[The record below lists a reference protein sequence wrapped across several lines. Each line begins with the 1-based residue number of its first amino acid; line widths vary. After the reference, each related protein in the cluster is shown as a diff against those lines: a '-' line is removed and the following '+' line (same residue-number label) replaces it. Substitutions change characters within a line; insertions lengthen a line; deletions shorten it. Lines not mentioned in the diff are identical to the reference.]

1 MPHITIYTDGG
12 ANPNPGPGGWGA
24 LLIDDSSHRT
34 ELRGGE
40 EDTTNNRME
49 LTAVI
54 EALNALDKPHDIDLY
69 VDSQY
74 VKNGLTSWIH
84 GWIKK
89 GWKTSTGSPV
99 KNKDLWQRLYDA
111 TQRHN
116 ITWHWVRGHA
126 GDEHNERVDQ
136 LATAARPGAEKVEL
150 SDDRLLVF
158 FRVAV
163 PKNDGPGGWAI
174 RVWDGETATDYSGK
188 VPNVASA
195 NALELLTAFQIFKT
209 VPKDAELQI
218 FCPGDYIHKGI
229 TQWIEGWKRRGW
241 KTVSGSPVK
250 YADSWRAIDEA
261 TSKRRVEWVLED
273 RDKSPAIADGLDQ
286 VAREKLG

>member
-24 LLIDDSSHRT
+24 LLIDDSGHEK
-34 ELRGGE
+34 ELSGGD

-54 EALNALDKPHDIDLY
+54 EALNSLDKPHDIDLY

-99 KNKDLWQRLYDA
+99 KNKDLWQKLHEA
-111 TQRHN
+111 TQHHN
-116 ITWHWVRGHA
+116 IKWNWVKGHA
-126 GDEHNERVDQ
+126 GDEYNERVDQ
-136 LATAARPGAEKVEL
+136 LATEAQPGAEKVEP
-150 SDDRLLVF
+150 SEDKLVVF
-158 FRVAV
+158 IRVAV

-174 RVWDGETATDYSGK
+174 RVWDGETSTDYSGK
-188 VPNVASA
+188 VPKVSSS

-209 VPKDAELQI
+209 VPKDAALQI
-218 FCPGDYIHKGI
+218 FCPSDYLHKGI
-229 TQWIEGWKRRGW
+229 TQWIEGWKRRNW
-241 KTVSGSPVK
+241 KTASGSPVK
-250 YADSWRAIDEA
+250 HADSWRSIEH
-261 TSKRRVEWVLED
+261 
-273 RDKSPAIADGLDQ
+273 
-286 VAREKLG
+286 